1 MTLHLSGG
9 GGRGCRTA
17 PWGVWEQDTFGAE
30 VEDVVSGIEVSVE
43 IIVRE
48 VVAWMEVVLE
58 LEVDKVGVEEVVV
71 DVVVE
76 GMNSGL
82 MELLFKLGKAFME
95 VVLERI
101 ETTISLIM
109 EY

>member
-30 VEDVVSGIEVSVE
+30 VEDVGQAVVSGIEVSVE

-48 VVAWMEVVLE
+48 VVAWMQVVLE

-71 DVVVE
+71 DVGVE

-95 VVLERI
+95 LVLERI
-101 ETTISLIM
+101 ETTS
-109 EY
+109 

>member
-1 MTLHLSGG
+1 MALHLSGG

-30 VEDVVSGIEVSVE
+30 VEDVGQAVVSGIEVSVE

-71 DVVVE
+71 DVGVE

-95 VVLERI
+95 LVLERI
-101 ETTISLIM
+101 ETTS
-109 EY
+109 

>member
-17 PWGVWEQDTFGAE
+17 PWGVWEYETFGAK
-30 VEDVVSGIEVSVE
+30 VGDVGQAVVSCIEVSVE
-43 IIVRE
+43 IIVSE

-71 DVVVE
+71 DVGVE

-82 MELLFKLGKAFME
+82 MELLFKLGKAFIKL
-95 VVLERI
+95 VLERI
-101 ETTISLIM
+101 ETTS
-109 EY
+109 

>member
-9 GGRGCRTA
+9 GRRGCRTA

-30 VEDVVSGIEVSVE
+30 VEDVGQAVVSGIEVSVE

-48 VVAWMEVVLE
+48 VVAWMQVVLE

-71 DVVVE
+71 DVGVE

-95 VVLERI
+95 LVLERI
-101 ETTISLIM
+101 ETTS
-109 EY
+109 

>member
-30 VEDVVSGIEVSVE
+30 VEDVGQAVVSGIEVSVE
-43 IIVRE
+43 IIVSE

-71 DVVVE
+71 DVGVE

-95 VVLERI
+95 LVLERI
-101 ETTISLIM
+101 ETTS
-109 EY
+109 

>member
-30 VEDVVSGIEVSVE
+30 VEDVGQAVVSGIEVSVE

-48 VVAWMEVVLE
+48 VVTWMEVVLE

-71 DVVVE
+71 DVGVE

-95 VVLERI
+95 LVLERI
-101 ETTISLIM
+101 ETTS
-109 EY
+109 

>member
-30 VEDVVSGIEVSVE
+30 VEDVGQAVVSGIEVSVE

-48 VVAWMEVVLE
+48 VVDWMEVILE

-71 DVVVE
+71 DVGVE

-95 VVLERI
+95 LVLERI
-101 ETTISLIM
+101 ETTS
-109 EY
+109 

>member
-1 MTLHLSGG
+1 MTLQLSGG
-9 GGRGCRTA
+9 GGQGCHTA

-30 VEDVVSGIEVSVE
+30 VEDVGQAVVSGIEVSVE

-48 VVAWMEVVLE
+48 VVAWMQVVLE

-71 DVVVE
+71 DVGVE

-95 VVLERI
+95 LVLERI
-101 ETTISLIM
+101 ETTS
-109 EY
+109 

>member
-30 VEDVVSGIEVSVE
+30 VEDVGQAVVSGIEVSVE

-71 DVVVE
+71 DVGVE

-95 VVLERI
+95 LVLERI
-101 ETTISLIM
+101 ETTS
-109 EY
+109 

>member
-30 VEDVVSGIEVSVE
+30 VEDVGQAVVSCIEVSVE
-43 IIVRE
+43 IIVSE

-71 DVVVE
+71 DVGVE
-76 GMNSGL
+76 GMNRGL

-95 VVLERI
+95 LVLERI
-101 ETTISLIM
+101 ETTS
-109 EY
+109 

>member
-30 VEDVVSGIEVSVE
+30 VEDVGQAVVSGIEVSLE

-48 VVAWMEVVLE
+48 VVAWMKVVLE

-71 DVVVE
+71 DVGVE

-82 MELLFKLGKAFME
+82 MELWQGLHGACAGE
-95 VVLERI
+95 D
-101 ETTISLIM
+101 
-109 EY
+109 

>member
-1 MTLHLSGG
+1 MASGL
-9 GGRGCRTA
+9 
-17 PWGVWEQDTFGAE
+17 
-30 VEDVVSGIEVSVE
+30 EVSVE
-43 IIVRE
+43 IIVSE

-71 DVVVE
+71 DVGVE

-95 VVLERI
+95 LVLERI
-101 ETTISLIM
+101 ETTS
-109 EY
+109 